1 MRKVNLLFII
11 IGISSVNAAAFFNT
25 DNFAPFG
32 LDSGNNN
39 SMPWGSNSM
48 PWNNN
53 TNWNPML
60 SNGHY
65 SPSNDARNMS
75 RFGAHPTSLKN
86 YRDNPGFVP
95 SNTMFVPNQVQP
107 SNWLK
112 DTDFSKTLEHM
123 TNSSSK
129 TFFVNEMPINLDSG
143 FQHIQDQTI
152 ELEKAVNKQVLRYG
166 NTESIYGKQGYELS
180 PAASTTPRVV
190 VE

>member
-1 MRKVNLLFII
+1 MRKINLFAVL
-11 IGISSVNAAAFFNT
+11 VCVTTLNANAFFNT
-25 DNFAPFG
+25 DSFSPFG
-32 LDSGNNN
+32 SGTGHN
-39 SMPWGSNSM
+39 SATPWSSNS
-48 PWNNN
+48 
-53 TNWNPML
+53 NWNPM
-60 SNGHY
+60 SSGGHY

-166 NTESIYGKQGYELS
+166 NTESIYGKQGHELS